1 MTWTGI
7 AISAALMWAAVFGFA
22 YSRQRF
28 GGSARGYA
36 LAAFGTWLATMLI
49 LVGMTAF
56 EQ

>member
-1 MTWTGI
+1 MTWGGI
-7 AISAALMWAAVFGFA
+7 AVSAALMWAAIFGFA
-22 YSRQRF
+22 YGRRQF

-49 LVGMTAF
+49 FVGMAIF